1 MRDFRVVDNL
11 WTWIFRNSETS
22 RALFRTWMVC
32 FIVAPIEMA
41 TGARA
46 YYVGKPN
53 PVMMRIALQRV
64 ACRRED
70 TIIIGD
76 RMDTDIVAGIEA
88 GIETVLV
95 LTGVTT
101 ENGINQFAYRPSLML
116 TSIAEIPG

>member
-1 MRDFRVVDNL
+1 M
-11 WTWIFRNSETS
+11 
-22 RALFRTWMVC
+22 
-32 FIVAPIEMA
+32 APIEMA
-41 TGARA
+41 TGAKA

-53 PVMMRIALQRV
+53 PVMMRTALQKV
-64 ACRRED
+64 ECRRED

-101 ENGINQFAYRPSLML
+101 KEGIKEFAYRPSLVL
-116 TSIAEIPG
+116 PSIAGICR